1 MFRTI
6 CPTGQP
12 PKKGRF
18 VLNSTPKASPATLCP
33 IPRRGL
39 QGAAAPILYI
49 CLLLSTLLVGVGITQ
64 LTSSAETALTDLAT
78 PFSAVA
84 ILFLVIYLWRVTR
97 TAKAAVPLLVVLG
110 VFLTFYTGSI
120 LPAGI
125 LCGLIFTVSE
135 GSILIAVQS
144 ESKLAAIPI
153 IPLLAYG
160 VTAALS
166 MDFVASLTVL
176 LPWPAAWVLAMGTRR
191 SAASEDG
198 PNRVGVICSTS
209 LVLGLTTA
217 AFLALALYQALGT
230 LEPTVLTAAL
240 EELRLE
246 VIMGIHTQ
254 PLPEGL
260 TPELAAQWRELL
272 EYANVENTVNSIL
285 NILPAICTV
294 TTFIFVTVC
303 QSIQHATLRALG
315 MGECVS
321 NRVRAFEM
329 SLISCVLFLAA
340 YLIALGESEAV
351 STLTGTVAQN
361 IVIILLPGLA
371 LAGLLRLT
379 GNMLRRGKQNM
390 GCLFFIIILAF
401 LLLFIAPYVLAAV
414 EVIGHIIQS
423 ITSKLKFENNDDDPF
438 DKK

>member
-1 MFRTI
+1 MSPWTV
-6 CPTGQP
+6 

-18 VLNSTPKASPATLCP
+18 VLNSTPKASPAPLCP

-49 CLLLSTLLVGVGITQ
+49 CLLLSTLLVSVGMTQ
-64 LTSSAETALTDLAT
+64 LTSSAETILTDLAT

-135 GSILIAVQS
+135 GSFFIAVQS

-176 LPWPAAWVLAMGTRR
+176 LPWPAAWALAMGTRR

-230 LEPTVLTAAL
+230 LEPAVLMEAV
-240 EELRLE
+240 EELRQE

-260 TPELAAQWRELL
+260 TPELTEQWKEML
-272 EYANVENTVNSIL
+272 EYANVENSVNSIFNL
-285 NILPAICTV
+285 LPAICTV

-303 QSIQHATLRALG
+303 QSIQHATLRAFN

-329 SLISCVLFLAA
+329 SLVSCVLFLIA
-340 YLIALGESEAV
+340 YLIAMGESEAV
-351 STLTGTVAQN
+351 SSLTGTVAQN

-401 LLLFIAPYVLAAV
+401 LLLFVAPYVLAAV

-423 ITSKLKFENNDDDPF
+423 ITSKLKFESNDDDPF